1 MSGVKQGPDW
11 VLVNEKADWQGRDS
25 QGEFVYDGHIW
36 VLGGWFAL
44 NLAIVATLYFKP
56 LRALRYLRS
65 PEPRPLAFAHRRSR
79 PHVR

>member
-1 MSGVKQGPDW
+1 MNP
-11 VLVNEKADWQGRDS
+11 LVSLTSRGRNS
-25 QGEFVYDGHIW
+25 IHLPAFLYWEFVMSILLW
-36 VLGGWFAL
+36 LLGGWFAL

-56 LRALRYLRS
+56 LRYLRS

>member
-1 MSGVKQGPDW
+1 MNP
-11 VLVNEKADWQGRDS
+11 LVSLTSKGRNS
-25 QGEFVYDGHIW
+25 IHLPAFLYWEFVMSILLW
-36 VLGGWFAL
+36 LLGGWFAL

-65 PEPRPLAFAHRRSR
+65 PEPRPLAFARRRSR

>member
-1 MSGVKQGPDW
+1 MNPLVSLTSKGRNSIHLPTFLYWEPVMSI
-11 VLVNEKADWQGRDS
+11 VL
-25 QGEFVYDGHIW
+25 W

-56 LRALRYLRS
+56 LRALRYFRS
-65 PEPRPLAFAHRRSR
+65 PEPRPLAFARRRSH